1 MNKTKAALVVLG
13 ARVAGITR
21 LKAVTLA
28 LLLPIPFA
36 VGSAIAESP
45 PAPIAGKAT
54 LGMTVAEAELI
65 ASGWRASKLI
75 HSEVRNDKGEKIGRI
90 DDIIVAPDGTLSMA
104 VLDVGGFLGLG
115 GHRVAIPVHE
125 LVFSQNAAKIL
136 LPGGSKDAL
145 KALPEFNYAS

>member
-28 LLLPIPFA
+28 LLLSVPVA

-45 PAPIAGKAT
+45 SAPIAGKAT

-104 VLDVGGFLGLG
+104 VVDVGGFLGLG

-125 LVFSQNAAKIL
+125 LVFSQNATKIL
-136 LPGGSKDAL
+136 LPGASKDAL
-145 KALPEFNYAS
+145 KALPEFKYTS